1 MVLLQ
6 HVFCFVTVIK
16 ALDWKGFVSMLPK
29 IRVAFAEKIFHNIL
43 TSSLEIFS
51 LLTWHKSF
59 FPFGKKQK

>member
-29 IRVAFAEKIFHNIL
+29 IRVAFAEKIFHIEYL
-43 TSSLEIFS
+43 YLCDEAYIIRPPRWRFS
-51 LLTWHKSF
+51 HS
-59 FPFGKKQK
+59 